1 MRVTVLALIS
11 ACALA
16 ACNPSAPNGAD
27 SGGGLFPD
35 LNGGSYRQE
44 ITVTSDEAG
53 GAPVAMVMI
62 RDGAKVRWEIN
73 SGEGLSTIINNGEHT
88 YIITNEDGRTMAI
101 EANGVTEAF
110 TNPAD
115 QWRGELSAN
124 ATRSGS
130 CSVAGQNGEEWTKTS
145 AEDGT
150 QTVCVTNDGILL
162 RATDEG
168 RTVWE
173 TTRVDRGAQAAA
185 QFELPEGVQ
194 VMNLG
199 DIGGMMEGLTEA
211 ARDRQN

>member
-1 MRVTVLALIS
+1 MRFTAMALIS

-16 ACNPSAPNGAD
+16 GCNPSAPSGSAG
-27 SGGGLFPD
+27 GGGLFPD

-44 ITVTSDEAG
+44 VNVMTDAD
-53 GAPVAMVMI
+53 APVAMVMV

-73 SGEGLSTIINNGEHT
+73 SDEGLSTVINNGEHT
-88 YIITNEDGRTMAI
+88 YIITNEGGRPMAI
-101 EANGVTEAF
+101 QANGMTEAF

-130 CSVAGQNGEEWTKTS
+130 CSVAGENGEEWTKTTP
-145 AEDGT
+145 EDGT
-150 QTVCVTNDGILL
+150 QTVCVTSDGILL

-173 TTRVDRGAQAAA
+173 TTRVARGAQAAA

-199 DIGGMMEGLTEA
+199 DVGGMMEGLTEA
-211 ARDRQN
+211 ARERQN